1 MSQAMARQKLDNLPG
16 GADWSAVTGR
26 LRRIATALTRS
37 AAEADDLT
45 QETLVTL
52 LARNP
57 QRADHTGYGRR
68 TMVRIWLDRQRS
80 LRRRLARLAV
90 WARSAERWHDADQPA
105 DDDERYARLRRA
117 IFALPAQQRA
127 VLVLRLVEKLD
138 YADIAQTLGC
148 SIQTVRAN
156 LHLGRQRV
164 RNLIGER
171 P

>member
-1 MSQAMARQKLDNLPG
+1 MSQAMARRRLDNLPS

-37 AAEADDLT
+37 TAEADDLT
-45 QETLVTL
+45 QETLVSL

-68 TMVRIWLDRQRS
+68 TIVRIWLDRQRS
-80 LRRRLARLAV
+80 FRRRVARLAV
-90 WARSAERWHDADQPA
+90 WARSAERWHDADHPP
-105 DDDERYARLRRA
+105 DGEERYSRMRRA
-117 IFALPAQQRA
+117 INALPAQQRA
-127 VLVLRLVEKLD
+127 VLVLRLVAELD
-138 YADIAQTLGC
+138 YADIAKTLDC

-164 RNLIGER
+164 RKMLGED